1 MRACDCDRGR
11 RRRRW
16 ENGCTPFNCQ
26 LVSEPCPTRLDT
38 VTRRPG
44 RQSSFLSLSLSL
56 FFNSASSSSSSSSS
70 SFVRRFFFVWVL
82 LRRRMPAASHRVF
95 LHRRRCSTSCF
106 VAASNW
112 PPPLLMW
119 SLLALNQGHSMA
131 FLCFVLFLFFL
142 LFFFRSLQIQI
153 HISFSIVLL
162 VFVFVFVFVSV
173 VVVSPTG
180 LPSAPVEL
188 ATETS
193 ISLVGGGGVVVRRA
207 NGVEGRDGRR
217 RRQPLVDWLLMR
229 RSNTR
234 PRRRINS
241 FRERER
247 EQDPHTHTHTHPT
260 TTTTTT
266 TKSYRFGRPRRP
278 DMLNTHRLGVG
289 PRFFFFIL
297 FFVVVVEIVLISPSL
312 EKRRVRF
319 YRSRST
325 WSAFLF
331 ARARVCVCVFHGV
344 DCGLLT
350 F

>member
-1 MRACDCDRGR
+1 MP
-11 RRRRW
+11 
-16 ENGCTPFNCQ
+16 N
-26 LVSEPCPTRLDT
+26 STRHSY
-38 VTRRPG
+38 
-44 RQSSFLSLSLSL
+44 SSAGAAIIFSLSLSLSFSTRPPPPL
-56 FFNSASSSSSSSSS
+56 LLLLRR
-70 SFVRRFFFVWVL
+70 SFVGFFFVWVL

-131 FLCFVLFLFFL
+131 FLCFVLFLFFFVVFFSVSSDTDPHF
-142 LFFFRSLQIQI
+142 LFDSFARFCFR
-153 HISFSIVLL
+153 FC
-162 VFVFVFVFVSV
+162 FCF
-173 VVVSPTG
+173 
-180 LPSAPVEL
+180 
-188 ATETS
+188 
-193 ISLVGGGGVVVRRA
+193 
-207 NGVEGRDGRR
+207 GRR
-217 RRQPLVDWLLMR
+217 RLSNGSTISSGRVGYRDINFIGWWWWCCCSPGEWRGRER
-229 RSNTR
+229 RSSSSSTIGWLAFDETFQHEAPPANQFV
-234 PRRRINS
+234 S
-241 FRERER
+241 RERER
-247 EQDPHTHTHTHPT
+247 TRPTHTHTHTHPTT

-331 ARARVCVCVFHGV
+331 ARARVCVCVSWGWLRFTDV
-344 DCGLLT
+344 LT
-350 F
+350 GDLPPAVTDDDV

>member
-131 FLCFVLFLFFL
+131 FLCFVLFLFFFVVFFSVSSDTDPHF
-142 LFFFRSLQIQI
+142 LFDSFARFCFR
-153 HISFSIVLL
+153 FC
-162 VFVFVFVFVSV
+162 FCF
-173 VVVSPTG
+173 
-180 LPSAPVEL
+180 
-188 ATETS
+188 
-193 ISLVGGGGVVVRRA
+193 
-207 NGVEGRDGRR
+207 GRR
-217 RRQPLVDWLLMR
+217 RLSNGSTISSGRVGYRDINFIGWWWWCCCSPGEWRGRER
-229 RSNTR
+229 RS
-234 PRRRINS
+234 S
-241 FRERER
+241 
-247 EQDPHTHTHTHPT
+247 
-260 TTTTTT
+260 
-266 TKSYRFGRPRRP
+266 S
-278 DMLNTHRLGVG
+278 
-289 PRFFFFIL
+289 
-297 FFVVVVEIVLISPSL
+297 S
-312 EKRRVRF
+312 
-319 YRSRST
+319 ST
-325 WSAFLF
+325 I
-331 ARARVCVCVFHGV
+331 G
-344 DCGLLT
+344 
-350 F
+350 